1 MSFRFFDE
9 EDETM
14 KDANLNNNNNNNVTT
29 TTTNTSTTII
39 NPSKLIDV
47 HDQMIVHYR
56 NLIQTGELKVIDLP
70 GQQRTIK
77 RIQDVP
83 IKYTTQLL
91 DQQASNLRN
100 NDLIPQIYEGGF
112 KLWEC
117 STDLV
122 GYLFSNFTSLK
133 GTLVLEV

>member
-1 MSFRFFDE
+1 MFRLLDDD
-9 EDETM
+9 DETM
-14 KDANLNNNNNNNVTT
+14 KDEMHVENKNNSTT
-29 TTTNTSTTII
+29 TTTTSIII
-39 NPSKLIDV
+39 NPSKLIEV

-56 NLIQTGELKVIDLP
+56 NLIQTGELKVIDLQ
-70 GQQRTIK
+70 GQQRAIK

-83 IKYTTQLL
+83 IRYTTSLL
-91 DQQASNLRN
+91 DQQSANLRN

-122 GYLFSNFTSLK
+122 SYLFSNYPSLK
-133 GTLVLEV
+133 GSLVLEV